1 MLKRTLTTF
10 LLSLSALIVSAE
22 EGMWLPSVIGTAR
35 LADMRSKGFR
45 LTAKDLY
52 DINNAS
58 LKDAVVHLGGCTG
71 EVISDEGLMLTN
83 HHCGYGNIQ
92 KHSTVEHDYLT
103 DGFWAMSRDEELPN
117 PGYTASFLKYM
128 EDVTEQVNKG
138 VKSKMTDEQAAAKR
152 RENINKI
159 IAEATDGNGY
169 RATVESLYYGNQY
182 FLFVYETF
190 RDVRLVGCP
199 PSAIGKFGGDTDN
212 WMWPRHTGDFCLF
225 RIYADKD
232 NKPADY
238 SKDNVP
244 YRPKRSFAI
253 STKGVAEGDFTF
265 IYGYPGRTYE
275 YITSDAVRYI
285 ADKSNPAKIALR
297 TARLDIMNRHQAA
310 DPAVRIKYAAKNASV
325 SNAWKK
331 WQGET
336 KGVVRLDVVSQKEA
350 LERSFAEWAADKPE
364 YTGLTD
370 RLHSLYVELEPYAFA
385 YDYYN
390 ESVRTIELLRFGGQ
404 LASAPD
410 DRMMAVAKAFYK
422 DYHRPID
429 EEIAKAVTRSFV
441 ENVDPDFRTADME
454 TASKDVSRWVD
465 SIFDASVLTDSMAV
479 YALIEKD
486 PSEARKV
493 FADDAATKVYAA
505 TTKLLND
512 KILPR
517 YSDLN
522 KSITALY
529 GDYMRGLMEF
539 QPERPFYPDANSTLR
554 IAYGKVGGFAPRDG
568 VVYDCVS
575 TIDGIMEKDN
585 PEIYDYNVPQRLRDI
600 YKAKDYGRWA
610 VNGTVPVAFIAS
622 NHTTGGNS
630 GSPVINGDGEL
641 IGLNFDRC
649 WESTMSDIVFDE
661 EYCRNIAVDIRYVLF
676 LIDKFA
682 GAGYLLE
689 EMNLR

>member
-1 MLKRTLTTF
+1 M
-10 LLSLSALIVSAE
+10 AAIVAFAE
-22 EGMWLPSVIGTAR
+22 EGMWLPSVIGSAR
-35 LADMRSKGFR
+35 LADMQSKGLK
-45 LTAKDLY
+45 LTAQDLY
-52 DINNAS
+52 DINRAS
-58 LKDAVVHLGGCTG
+58 LKDAIVHLGGCTG
-71 EVISDEGLMLTN
+71 EVISDRGLMLTN

-103 DGFWAMSRDEELPN
+103 NGFWAMNHAEELPN

-128 EDVTEQVNKG
+128 EDVTAQVNKG
-138 VKSKMTDEQAAAKR
+138 VKSNMSPEQASKKRAA
-152 RENINKI
+152 NIKKI
-159 IAEATDGNGY
+159 LAAATKGNGY
-169 RATVESLYYGNQY
+169 RASIESLYYGNQY
-182 FLFVYETF
+182 FMFVYETY

-238 SKDNVP
+238 SADNVP
-244 YRPKRSFAI
+244 YKPKRSFAI
-253 STKGVAEGDFTF
+253 STKGVKEGDFTF

-285 ADKSNPAKIALR
+285 ALKSNPAKIALR
-297 TARLDIMNRHQAA
+297 TARLEVMNKYQAGDA
-310 DPAVRIKYAAKNASV
+310 AVRIKYAAKNASV

-336 KGVVRLDVVSQKEA
+336 KGVVRLGVVAQKEA
-350 LERSFAEWAADKPE
+350 LEEAFAEWAADKPQ
-364 YTGLTD
+364 YAGLTD
-370 RLHSLYVELEPYAFA
+370 RFRDLYGRLEPYAFA
-385 YDYYN
+385 RDYYT
-390 ESVRTIELLRFGGQ
+390 ESVRTIELLRFGSMMSAAP
-404 LASAPD
+404 AS
-410 DRMMAVAKAFYK
+410 RMMSAAKAFYK

-429 EEIAKAVTRSFV
+429 EEIARHVVRSFV
-441 ENVDPDFRTADME
+441 DNVDSCFWTSDMKEAAADVD
-454 TASKDVSRWVD
+454 AWVD
-465 SIFDASVLTDSMAV
+465 NIFSNSILTDSTAV
-479 YALIEKD
+479 YQLIEKD
-486 PSEARKV
+486 PEAAHKA
-493 FADDAATKVYAA
+493 FADDVATRAYDNTSNLIREKIQPEY
-505 TTKLLND
+505 TRLN
-512 KILPR
+512 
-517 YSDLN
+517 N
-522 KSITALY
+522 EITALY
-529 GDYMRGLMEF
+529 GSYMRGLMEF

-554 IAYGKVGGFAPRDG
+554 IAYGKVGGFSPRDG

-575 TIDGIMEKDN
+575 TIEGIMEKDN
-585 PEIYDYNVPQRLRDI
+585 PEIYDYNVPQRLRDLH
-600 YKAKDYGRWA
+600 KNKDYGRWN

-682 GAGYLLE
+682 GASYLLD
-689 EMNLR
+689 EMNLK